1 MRIVVSGLIGQYA
14 LGGVVWDYVQYL
26 LGFRALGHEVWY
38 LEDTGTWP
46 YHRER
51 EEICDDCS
59 SNVAHLKEI
68 MEGFDLGDRWI
79 YRNEPDGKY
88 HGAMDADQAQ
98 KFLSECD
105 VLVNVSGACWLREA
119 TEKIPLKLF
128 VDGDPMF
135 TQIHLHG
142 DADGERLR
150 RMQAHDAHFS
160 FGLNL
165 GEADCRVPTAGFNWK
180 PTVQPVA
187 MEYWENLQPSAS
199 CPSAGAWTTVM
210 NWMSYPPVEF
220 GGETYGQKDIEFSRF
235 LDLPAQVERPLLLAM
250 GKGPGNQRPTEMLNE
265 KGWQIREPLDVI
277 PDHRAYQDFLASSR
291 GEWSI
296 AKNGYVK
303 ANTGWFSCR
312 TACYLAAGRPA
323 VVQETGWSRHLP
335 SGEGV
340 FAFTNVESAA
350 QSMAA
355 IDADYERHSTA
366 AKAFARKYFDASM
379 VCQALLDEA
388 AG

>member
-26 LGFRALGHEVWY
+26 LGLRALGHEVWY

-88 HGAMDADQAQ
+88 HGAMAAAEAQ
-98 KFLSECD
+98 KFLARCD

-150 RMQAHDAHFS
+150 RMRAHNAHFS
-160 FGLNL
+160 FGLSL
-165 GEADCRVPTAGFNWK
+165 GRSGCLVPTARFDWK

-187 MEYWENLQPSAS
+187 MEYWENLKPVPGNPAD
-199 CPSAGAWTTVM
+199 GAWTTVM

-220 GGETYGQKDIEFSRF
+220 EGETYGQKDIEFARF
-235 LDLPAQVERPLLLAM
+235 FDLPGKVERPLLLAM
-250 GKGPGNQRPTEMLNE
+250 GKGPGNKRPTQMLND

-277 PDHRAYQDFLASSR
+277 PDHWAYQDFLASSR

-312 TACYLAAGRPA
+312 TACYLATGRPA
-323 VVQETGWSRHLP
+323 VVQETGWSQHLP

-340 FAFTNVESAA
+340 FAFTDMESA
-350 QSMAA
+350 SRA
-355 IDADYERHSTA
+355 IACIEADYERHSAA
-366 AKAFARKYFDASM
+366 AKAFAKKYFDAPV
-379 VCQALLDEA
+379 VCQSLLDESA
-388 AG
+388 K